1 MREGD
6 KAGNVVVAGIAG
18 VVLRSGQFCGRG
30 RFWRRVLRRTV
41 RSAGV
46 LSATAGLV
54 LSAPVLAFQPL
65 ITDDTGVQGAGGNQ
79 VEFAYVGQRT
89 HAPGVNEKLHE
100 RFDALPFVFTR
111 GVTDSLDLFG
121 GVAAVR
127 ERHRG
132 AGRDVGGVSNVVV
145 GAKWRFFDDA
155 ALGTSL
161 ALKPEIFLPVSDKR
175 EDAGLG
181 MGKTSYALT
190 FIVTQ
195 VVSFGAVHFNIR
207 PSRDRYRDT
216 QANPD
221 NTGLRFSLAPVW
233 DVSEQW
239 KLALDVGTIGDRSQ
253 GNTVRTNYGE
263 LGAIY
268 SPNKDVDL
276 SAGYL
281 HSRDDD
287 HHSTVSKLFTVGVT
301 WRFR

>member
-1 MREGD
+1 MLGL
-6 KAGNVVVAGIAG
+6 AV
-18 VVLRSGQFCGRG
+18 
-30 RFWRRVLRRTV
+30 TV
-41 RSAGV
+41 PAF
-46 LSATAGLV
+46 
-54 LSAPVLAFQPL
+54 AFQPL

-79 VEFAYVGQRT
+79 LEFAYVGQRT
-89 HAPGVNEKLHE
+89 HAPGVNDKLHE

-111 GVTDSLDLFG
+111 GLTDSIDVFAGLPRFVSG
-121 GVAAVR
+121 TATVVA
-127 ERHRG
+127 EMW
-132 AGRDVGGVSNVVV
+132 VGFSNGVV
-145 GAKWRFFDDA
+145 GAKWRFFDDEDW
-155 ALGTSL
+155 GTSL
-161 ALKPEIFLPVSDKR
+161 ALKPEIYLPVSDNR
-175 EDAGLG
+175 ENAGLG
-181 MGKTSYALT
+181 MGKTSYGLT
-190 FIVTQ
+190 FILTQ

-221 NTGLRFSLAPVW
+221 NTRLRVSVAPVW

-239 KLALDVGTIGDRSQ
+239 KLDLDVGTIGDRSQ

-287 HHSTVSKLFTVGVT
+287 HHNTISNLFTVGVT

>member
-1 MREGD
+1 VLKHSERSAVVPYVMLGW
-6 KAGNVVVAGIAG
+6 VVAVPA
-18 VVLRSGQFCGRG
+18 F
-30 RFWRRVLRRTV
+30 
-41 RSAGV
+41 
-46 LSATAGLV
+46 
-54 LSAPVLAFQPL
+54 AFQPL
-65 ITDDTGVQGAGGNQ
+65 ITDDTGVQGDGGNQ
-79 VEFAYVGQRT
+79 VEFAYVEQRT
-89 HAPGVNEKLHE
+89 HAPGANDKMHE

-132 AGRDVGGVSNVVV
+132 AGRDVGGVSNAVV

-155 ALGTSL
+155 ALGTSV
-161 ALKPEIFLPVSDKR
+161 ALKPEIYLPVSNNR

-181 MGKTSYALT
+181 MGKISYGLT
-190 FIVTQ
+190 FILTQ
-195 VVSFGAVHFNIR
+195 VVSFGAVHFNVR

-221 NTGLRFSLAPVW
+221 NTGLRFSVAPVW

-239 KLALDVGTIGDRSQ
+239 KLGLDVGTIGDRSQ
-253 GNTVRTNYGE
+253 GNTVRTKYSE
-263 LGAIY
+263 LGTIY

-287 HHSTVSKLFTVGVT
+287 HHNTVSNLFTVGLT

>member
-1 MREGD
+1 MKG
-6 KAGNVVVAGIAG
+6 A
-18 VVLRSGQFCGRG
+18 
-30 RFWRRVLRRTV
+30 V
-41 RSAGV
+41 RSQGA
-46 LSATAGLV
+46 LSTTAALL
-54 LSAPVLAFQPL
+54 LSAPAFAFQPL
-65 ITDDTGVQGAGGNQ
+65 VTDDSGVQGAGGNQ

-89 HAPGVNEKLHE
+89 HAPGTNDKMHE

-127 ERHRG
+127 EQHSG
-132 AGRDVGGVSNVVV
+132 AGRDVGGLSNIVV
-145 GAKWRFFDDA
+145 GAKWRFYDGA
-155 ALGTSL
+155 ARGTSL
-161 ALKPEIFLPVSDKR
+161 ALKPEIYLPVSDNR

-190 FIVTQ
+190 FILTQ

-221 NTGLRFSLAPVW
+221 NTGLRVSVAPVW
-233 DVSEQW
+233 DVSERW
-239 KLALDVGTIGDRSQ
+239 KLGLDVGTIGDRSQ

-287 HHSTVSKLFTVGVT
+287 HHSTVSSLFTVGVT